1 MNQKIG
7 DRIILAEELKLGL
20 SSYVPST
27 EVLTF
32 LKKAKVQELAII
44 CPSLQLP
51 RTILDKFEG
60 EVGEHVLNNLSGDT
74 YKCDGETLTLK
85 QRQHLIARY
94 MVEIRGMQVYLNTLE
109 LSLDL

>member
-1 MNQKIG
+1 MNQKIS

-27 EVLTF
+27 EVLAF
-32 LKKAKVQELAII
+32 LKKAKVQELAILF
-44 CPSLQLP
+44 PTLQLP

-74 YKCDGETLTLK
+74 YKCDGD
-85 QRQHLIARY
+85 
-94 MVEIRGMQVYLNTLE
+94 V
-109 LSLDL
+109 LSLK